1 MLQQAGLPLSP
12 PQCCC
17 GFNYHFFRSHE
28 GYSPSRKQVL
38 LPWWGW
44 LREANLGRSHLYKP
58 PRAACCT
65 LPPPAVPQLCLR
77 EHCLALL
84 GYKPSHTCNQAGDK
98 LALSHAAGRA
108 DWTFRT
114 QASLSFLA
122 FKQGRKAS
130 SSPRSLPQWNP
141 EGRWKIGRIKKKKLK
156 KIFLPVPQDRQEMWA
171 DCGQT
176 CQDRAVSCP
185 ALSQKSDSPF
195 LNNQYPSFQPS
206 KAITKTAITIKRMST
221 S

>member
-1 MLQQAGLPLSP
+1 M
-12 PQCCC
+12 
-17 GFNYHFFRSHE
+17 
-28 GYSPSRKQVL
+28 
-38 LPWWGW
+38 
-44 LREANLGRSHLYKP
+44 REANLGRSHLYKP

-141 EGRWKIGRIKKKKLK
+141 EGRWKIGRIKKKKIK
-156 KIFLPVPQDRQEMWA
+156 KNLPSSAPRQAGDVGRLWP
-171 DCGQT
+171 DLPRQS
-176 CQDRAVSCP
+176 CQLSCTEP
-185 ALSQKSDSPF
+185 EE
-195 LNNQYPSFQPS
+195 
-206 KAITKTAITIKRMST
+206 
-221 S
+221 